1 MTNPI
6 GLENPEAIRLVKLAP
21 ETNGE
26 PFVETWNTTFG
37 NLSVERPDPESLL
50 SEPVPVLR
58 GRGVSLDTPI
68 EVEEELGYRPDGPLV
83 AVYARQGGGNDECW
97 CETDDD
103 EVHEDFCLAENNEVI
118 RSHPQWVDEKQDEF
132 DGTYLT
138 HYFDPNL
145 TPTQFKQFEERVE
158 DAVSGAQ
165 SRGIISQV
173 DSMQMTPWAAV
184 YSPDEARRLRAEIE
198 EERKSNA
205 EVKRKQSQ
213 VSSLKEILRP
223 IDAQDF
229 DKVSPTEVITAMQR
243 HSDSFSNRMLENAFE
258 RFEEYSVKTAKAQK
272 LVDDAERYLPK
283 DSPLYEKLLG
293 DRGQGSYKYTEKVR
307 RRNVQK
313 TRVYDR
319 GSELG
324 SEVTSNLKRLDRYKE
339 EILTRTKPLRVAL
352 EKLEAE
358 VQELDPLS
366 ESRRGSVV
374 EQAFEIGWQWDAD
387 LLPEVPESFL
397 SDRGTCR

>member
-184 YSPDEARRLRAEIE
+184 YSPDEARRLRTEIE

-213 VSSLKEILRP
+213 VASLKEILRP